1 MSEPDEALIWAR
13 EYWAA
18 RFEEDTHPKV
28 ASDYR
33 SGRCDIHIKS
43 EAEAYRAGQA
53 ASAERIKALEEALA
67 TANRPTHFWASTD
80 EEYGEISPDIE
91 SAIEP
96 ALYDAP
102 RGRHLVEVETWR
114 RCPTIWAVAHL
125 LTDEEQE
132 ALGVDTDWTI
142 LKCATEVEA
151 RAVLEEADQ

>member
-1 MSEPDEALIWAR
+1 MTEPDEALLRVR
-13 EYWAA
+13 ENAA
-18 RFEEDTHPKV
+18 
-28 ASDYR
+28 AY
-33 SGRCDIHIKS
+33 CDRHGDWLQANAFRQGHNDDLLTE

-67 TANRPTHFWASTD
+67 KANRPTHFWASTD
-80 EEYGEISPDIE
+80 GEYGEICVDIE

-96 ALYDAP
+96 ALYEAP

-114 RCPTIWAVAHL
+114 RCPTIWAVVHL

-142 LKCATEVEA
+142 LKCATEAEA
-151 RAVLEEADQ
+151 RAVLEEAGP